1 MRLIDNWCAALSSQV
16 WYTCPSGAM
25 PHCQNRKSNITDMR
39 VIVQNTRK
47 IARAT
52 KLEKM
57 IFSDLYRFLF
67 VL

>member
-1 MRLIDNWCAALSSQV
+1 MRLIDNWRAAPSSQD
-16 WYTCPSGAM
+16 WYSWPSGAM
-25 PHCQNRKSNITDMR
+25 PHCQHQRSNITDMR
-39 VIVQNTRK
+39 VIVQNACK

-67 VL
+67 VF